1 MPYFDPEPKRRRE
14 DFYDMEE
21 ELEDFVKAVER
32 DKLIVV
38 KGLRRYGK
46 TSLILTGLNSV
57 GARYVLIDCRL
68 LPEGFITIKDF
79 ASLIEAELSRRS
91 WAANL
96 LRRIDSVSFAGV
108 RMRFRNY
115 DLTTVAEI
123 LARIGDAVIVIDEA
137 QELRRS
143 RHRFDSLIA
152 HLYDYSD
159 ARVVVSGSQIG
170 MLHRFLRVDDPD
182 APLYGRPYTEI
193 KLRKLDD
200 RQARDFLIRG
210 FRQEGVSA
218 SSDVVDDA
226 VRAFGGV
233 IGWLTYFGYM
243 YSRVGK
249 RSVDE
254 VLDIAS
260 SLALQELEHALSLYS
275 LARRRYVE
283 VLKTIAT
290 LGEAGWSE
298 IKRSV
303 EARLGRIPD
312 TALANILRN
321 LVDLSIV
328 LRRGRRYVIADNVL
342 AYAIRHKLR

>member
-1 MPYFDPEPKRRRE
+1 MPYFDPEPKKRRE
-14 DFYDMEE
+14 GFYDMEE
-21 ELEDFVKAVER
+21 ELEGFVKAVER

-38 KGLRRYGK
+38 KGLRRYGE
-46 TSLILTGLNSV
+46 TSLIPTGLNSV

-79 ASLIEAELSRRS
+79 ASLIKAELSR
-91 WAANL
+91 
-96 LRRIDSVSFAGV
+96 
-108 RMRFRNY
+108 
-115 DLTTVAEI
+115 
-123 LARIGDAVIVIDEA
+123 
-137 QELRRS
+137 
-143 RHRFDSLIA
+143 
-152 HLYDYSD
+152 
-159 ARVVVSGSQIG
+159 
-170 MLHRFLRVDDPD
+170 
-182 APLYGRPYTEI
+182 
-193 KLRKLDD
+193 
-200 RQARDFLIRG
+200 
-210 FRQEGVSA
+210 
-218 SSDVVDDA
+218 
-226 VRAFGGV
+226 RAFGGV

-249 RSVDE
+249 RSVNE

-260 SLALQELEHALSLYS
+260 SLALQELEHALSLCS

-283 VLKTIAT
+283 VLKIIAT

-321 LVDLSIV
+321 LVDLSMV